1 MINVKQYN
9 NEGGII
15 GVQVQFGLRQLD
27 STSQAAKETTASSRK
42 TYGGGQQ
49 WHFQGPMQE

>member
-15 GVQVQFGLRQLD
+15 VAQVQFGLRQLD
-27 STSQAAKETTASSRK
+27 STSQAAKETTASNRK
-42 TYGGGQQ
+42 TYGGRQQ